1 MPIYANLF
9 THTETGKQDID
20 TIPTEVFQLAQ
31 ELTEKLGGEVRDL
44 YYGSMGEYDGVAIVE
59 FPDAKSMEQWRLAF
73 EREGTHHIEH
83 YEVFEA
89 EEYFEM
95 IEEATD

>member
-1 MPIYANLF
+1 MPVYANLF

-20 TIPTEVFQLAQ
+20 TIPTEVFPLAQ
-31 ELTEKLGGEVRDL
+31 ELTGELGGEVRGL

-59 FPDAKSMEQWRLAF
+59 FPDEKSMEQWRLAF
-73 EREGTHHIEH
+73 EQEGTHHIEH

-95 IEEATD
+95 IEEATG